1 MLKTGKLNLVDLAGS
16 ENVGRSGAVDKRLR
30 EAGIACIYKCDI
42 FIKRFLCLKRTDYYK
57 TL

>member
-30 EAGIACIYKCDI
+30 EAGIALYINAIYS
-42 FIKRFLCLKRTDYYK
+42 
-57 TL
+57 